1 MAKLEDIFGGRLELT
16 ASERAFIRDV
26 LVEWYTSGGRT
37 PDGVANRRIFI
48 QSILE
53 KFSALKL
60 DMMVA
65 PDRSGMLSVADL
77 AEGGESN
84 DGF

>member
-1 MAKLEDIFGGRLELT
+1 MAKLEDIFAGRLELT
-16 ASERAFIRDV
+16 ARERAFIRDV

-48 QSILE
+48 RDIIG

-60 DMMVA
+60 DMV
-65 PDRSGMLSVADL
+65 SVADL
-77 AEGGESN
+77 AEYGESN